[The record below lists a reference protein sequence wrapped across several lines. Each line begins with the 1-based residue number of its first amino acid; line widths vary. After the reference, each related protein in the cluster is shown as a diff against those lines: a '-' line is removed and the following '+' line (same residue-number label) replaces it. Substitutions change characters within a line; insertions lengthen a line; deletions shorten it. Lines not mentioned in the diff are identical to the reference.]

1 MKSFGI
7 KPIGFKLIKL
17 ALRGIFKSR
26 LDSLFFCV
34 QMTGIELN
42 EKLALFYAEYKATDH
57 LLCHDDEL
65 EGRRIA
71 FILYLSPQW
80 SEEDGGTLDL
90 FTVDDQVKRRN
101 ILYY

>member
-1 MKSFGI
+1 M
-7 KPIGFKLIKL
+7 
-17 ALRGIFKSR
+17 SR
-26 LDSLFFCV
+26 LDTDSLSYCV

-42 EKLALFYAEYKATDH
+42 EKLALFYAEYKTTDH

-90 FTVDDQVKRRN
+90 FAVDDQVKRRN
-101 ILYY
+101 QFILAQICYKIATNSNR

>member
-1 MKSFGI
+1 
-7 KPIGFKLIKL
+7 
-17 ALRGIFKSR
+17 
-26 LDSLFFCV
+26 
-34 QMTGIELN
+34 MTGIELN
-42 EKLALFYAEYKATDH
+42 EKLALFYAEYKTTDH

-90 FTVDDQVKRRN
+90 FSVDDQVKRRKN
-101 ILYY
+101 IFWRKFVTKLRKMQ

>member
-1 MKSFGI
+1 VTSFGI
-7 KPIGFKLIKL
+7 KPIEFKLIRFKL
-17 ALRGIFKSR
+17 ALKNIFN
-26 LDSLFFCV
+26 SLSYCV

-90 FTVDDQVKRRN
+90 FSVDDQVKRRN

>member
-1 MKSFGI
+1 
-7 KPIGFKLIKL
+7 
-17 ALRGIFKSR
+17 
-26 LDSLFFCV
+26 
-34 QMTGIELN
+34 MTGIELN
-42 EKLALFYAEYKATDH
+42 EKLALFYAEYKTTDH

-90 FTVDDQVKRRN
+90 FAVGDQVERKN
-101 ILYY
+101 IFNFGPTLLLNFENFHEKFVRYKLNFVNENI

>member
-1 MKSFGI
+1 
-7 KPIGFKLIKL
+7 
-17 ALRGIFKSR
+17 
-26 LDSLFFCV
+26 
-34 QMTGIELN
+34 MTGIELN

-90 FTVDDQVKRRN
+90 FSVDDQVKRKIFFFAQIYYGKTSFVPIWKLYSKN
-101 ILYY
+101 TILYKNEKI